1 MSLGLVSDE
10 AIFCLSYSKFL
21 FFKYAQGLRKVSA
34 KSKFTRFFA
43 ELQPFLCTKGHEDR
57 YTGSLFRVD
66 EPVPDDY
73 NVWFQCL
80 LLPVAEFMPY
90 AIVIL
95 LVPGISSMSNL
106 SNSTSLIPV
115 GGTILPIKV

>member
-1 MSLGLVSDE
+1 MSLGLASDE
-10 AIFCLSYSKFL
+10 AIFCLSYSRFL

-66 EPVPDDY
+66 EPVPDDSY
-73 NVWFQCL
+73 GDFHLCEHLFLRQL
-80 LLPVAEFMPY
+80 FFFSS
-90 AIVIL
+90 
-95 LVPGISSMSNL
+95 ISL
-106 SNSTSLIPV
+106 FE
-115 GGTILPIKV
+115 GGCGFEVYEKD